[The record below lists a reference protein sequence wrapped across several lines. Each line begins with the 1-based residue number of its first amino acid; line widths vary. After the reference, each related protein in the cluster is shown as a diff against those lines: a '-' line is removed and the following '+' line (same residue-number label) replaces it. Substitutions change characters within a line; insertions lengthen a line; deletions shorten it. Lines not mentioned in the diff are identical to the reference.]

1 MLWILVL
8 ILALPVLLGLV
19 PGTDAIGA
27 RRLVIRCA
35 LAGGAV
41 GLLASGFL
49 AFALDSIPP
58 GATLALPVIQGTLI
72 GAGIG
77 LLGLVV
83 RRFLIGRRTR
93 GAALIKT
100 ARQTHKKDD

>member
-19 PGTDAIGA
+19 PGTDATDA
-27 RRLVIRCA
+27 RRLVIRCS

-41 GLLASGFL
+41 GLLSS
-49 AFALDSIPP
+49 ALLVFVSAPVP
-58 GATLALPVIQGTLI
+58 LGATLALPAVWGAFM

-77 LLGLVV
+77 LLGIVV
-83 RRFLIGRRTR
+83 RRFLIGRRT
-93 GAALIKT
+93 
-100 ARQTHKKDD
+100 

>member
-1 MLWILVL
+1 MLWILIL

-19 PGTDAIGA
+19 PGTDATDA
-27 RRLVIRCA
+27 RRLVLRCS

-49 AFALDSIPP
+49 AFALEPIPL
-58 GATLALPVIQGTLI
+58 GATLALPVVQGALM

-77 LLGLVV
+77 LLGLVI
-83 RRFLIGRRTR
+83 RRFLIGRR
-93 GAALIKT
+93 I
-100 ARQTHKKDD
+100 